1 MADSYLNKS
10 GLSYFWTKIKNAL
23 SLKTDKSDFD
33 LVDRYYRSL
42 VPVGTAI
49 TSNKNLNTLE
59 FLKVGKYYCSNNAT
73 TATLTN
79 CPTGGKA
86 FMMEVFSPLSTTIDN
101 ETTGAWVYRLRVI
114 TSHEGK
120 TWYQLCNSN
129 QNAGSWSYG
138 GWQYMPNSGDVNN
151 QIYANVNSKYGRVQ
165 LTSYTADSGQW
176 VKIASMSHHTRSN
189 DNANY
194 TFRLDLTGAGG
205 TQYRQS
211 YTFGVGARMSNTS
224 LGSVRFDYLGS
235 ERFNYSG
242 APELEDLVKV
252 TRKYVAGNSS
262 TDHYI
267 YFEIWVKLSGGWRTY
282 WLHPTNKNYKGDYSI
297 SQAFFRN
304 SDEWTYS
311 SITGTSAAIGEE
323 TYLTEGFEEVPMID
337 AREGSSYLNNYY
349 STRPTTADTTPT
361 GKGGLFTFKATSS
374 MSGKPSAGDGHIIQM
389 DWDNTG
395 GYDSQLYISNG
406 TGRLFTRGQNAG
418 TWQDWKEFATVESL
432 PTKISDLSNTSG
444 GFVTY
449 CTCTTAAGTA
459 AKVVTIDSGD
469 TNWVLRKG
477 SIIAVKFTNTNTASN
492 VTLNVNNTGAKSV
505 YYNTSVNTG
514 SSNSIFGYANRV
526 VFYLYDGTNW
536 VWISDSRHDGNDN
549 TYTTA
554 YCSTAAGTAAKTA
567 SMSGYVLTANRY
579 TVLTITNANTAASA
593 LTLNING
600 KGAKPLYI
608 NGTASSSTNH
618 TLPAGSYIV
627 WYDGTNYYIYNNGE
641 IPRMIHSEEPVSVT
655 TPSASVSGSQIT
667 DGSIT
672 YAKTATGEFLKL
684 QLSTVDIGEGVSLPP
699 NTLYGVYE

>member
-10 GLSYFWTKIKNAL
+10 GLSYFWNKIKAL
-23 SLKTDKSDFD
+23 FDKKVNIESISLEGETTT
-33 LVDRYYRSL
+33 LLAEV
-42 VPVGTAI
+42 
-49 TSNKNLNTLE
+49 KNLGANDIHYARFFTRTDGGSANISD
-59 FLKVGKYYCSNNAT
+59 KPTGTSNNAGFCCIAYCSRRYTSSSYTYQLICWVQANTNPYIATVTHET
-73 TATLTN
+73 TAISWSRQQPTVNNGTLTIQKN
-79 CPTGGKA
+79 GTNVQTFTANQSSNATANITVPTK
-86 FMMEVFSPLSTTIDN
+86 VS
-101 ETTGAWVYRLRVI
+101 
-114 TSHEGK
+114 
-120 TWYQLCNSN
+120 
-129 QNAGSWSYG
+129 
-138 GWQYMPNSGDVNN
+138 
-151 QIYANVNSKYGRVQ
+151 
-165 LTSYTADSGQW
+165 
-176 VKIASMSHHTRSN
+176 
-189 DNANY
+189 
-194 TFRLDLTGAGG
+194 DLT
-205 TQYRQS
+205 
-211 YTFGVGARMSNTS
+211 
-224 LGSVRFDYLGS
+224 
-235 ERFNYSG
+235 
-242 APELEDLVKV
+242 
-252 TRKYVAGNSS
+252 
-262 TDHYI
+262 
-267 YFEIWVKLSGGWRTY
+267 
-282 WLHPTNKNYKGDYSI
+282 
-297 SQAFFRN
+297 
-304 SDEWTYS
+304 
-311 SITGTSAAIGEE
+311 
-323 TYLTEGFEEVPMID
+323 
-337 AREGSSYLNNYY
+337 
-349 STRPTTADTTPT
+349 
-361 GKGGLFTFKATSS
+361 
-374 MSGKPSAGDGHIIQM
+374 
-389 DWDNTG
+389 
-395 GYDSQLYISNG
+395 
-406 TGRLFTRGQNAG
+406 
-418 TWQDWKEFATVESL
+418 
-432 PTKISDLSNTSG
+432 NTSG

-449 CTCTTAAGTA
+449 CTCSTAAGTA
-459 AKVVTIDSGD
+459 AKVVTVDSGD

-514 SSNSIFGYANRV
+514 NSNSIFGYANRV

-567 SMSGYVLTANRY
+567 SMTGYVLTANRY

-655 TPSASVSGSQIT
+655 PPSASVSGSEIT

>member
-59 FLKVGKYYCSNNAT
+59 FLKVGKYYCSNNT
-73 TATLTN
+73 TAATLKN
-79 CPTGGKA
+79 CPTGGRA
-86 FMMEVFSPLSTTIDN
+86 FMMEVFSPLSTTIDD
-101 ETTGAWVYRLRVI
+101 ETTGTWVYRLRVI

-138 GWQYMPNSGDVNN
+138 GWQYMTNSADVNN

-165 LTSYTADSGQW
+165 VTSYTADSGKW
-176 VKIASMSHHTRSN
+176 VKIASMTHHSRSN
-189 DNANY
+189 DNVNY
-194 TFRLDLTGAGG
+194 TFRLDLAAPGDSA
-205 TQYRQS
+205 YRQS

-224 LGSVRFDYLGS
+224 LGSVRFDYLDS
-235 ERFNYSG
+235 EKFNYNN
-242 APELEDLVKV
+242 APELENLVKV
-252 TRKYVAGNSS
+252 TRKYTAGNSS

-267 YFEIWVKLSGGWRTY
+267 YFEIWVKLFGGWRTH
-282 WLHPTNKNYKGDYSI
+282 WLHPTDKNYKGDYSV

-374 MSGKPSAGDGHIIQM
+374 MSDKPSAGDGHIIQM

-406 TGRLFTRGQNAG
+406 NGRLFTRGQNAG
-418 TWQDWKEFATVESL
+418 TWQQWKEFATVENL

-492 VTLNVNNTGAKSV
+492 VTLNVNNTGAKSI
-505 YYNTSVNTG
+505 YYNISVNTG
-514 SSNSIFGYANRV
+514 SSSTIFGYANRV

-567 SMSGYVLTANRY
+567 SMTGYVLTANRY

-655 TPSASVSGSQIT
+655 PPSASVSGSEIT

>member
-1 MADSYLNKS
+1 MLRIKDEFFGYPTNSKHLAGNGRITSADISHYCTDSLVHQRLDIASAAMTTNKPAGDGFINTYMWDNSGTYDTQFFLPNSPNINDGRPQVRYLAGGSTWSNW
-10 GLSYFWTKIKNAL
+10 LSLA
-23 SLKTDKSDFD
+23 LKTD
-33 LVDRYYRSL
+33 
-42 VPVGTAI
+42 VPG
-49 TSNKNLNTLE
+49 
-59 FLKVGKYYCSNNAT
+59 
-73 TATLTN
+73 
-79 CPTGGKA
+79 
-86 FMMEVFSPLSTTIDN
+86 
-101 ETTGAWVYRLRVI
+101 
-114 TSHEGK
+114 
-120 TWYQLCNSN
+120 
-129 QNAGSWSYG
+129 
-138 GWQYMPNSGDVNN
+138 
-151 QIYANVNSKYGRVQ
+151 
-165 LTSYTADSGQW
+165 
-176 VKIASMSHHTRSN
+176 
-189 DNANY
+189 
-194 TFRLDLTGAGG
+194 
-205 TQYRQS
+205 
-211 YTFGVGARMSNTS
+211 
-224 LGSVRFDYLGS
+224 
-235 ERFNYSG
+235 
-242 APELEDLVKV
+242 
-252 TRKYVAGNSS
+252 
-262 TDHYI
+262 
-267 YFEIWVKLSGGWRTY
+267 
-282 WLHPTNKNYKGDYSI
+282 
-297 SQAFFRN
+297 
-304 SDEWTYS
+304 
-311 SITGTSAAIGEE
+311 
-323 TYLTEGFEEVPMID
+323 
-337 AREGSSYLNNYY
+337 
-349 STRPTTADTTPT
+349 
-361 GKGGLFTFKATSS
+361 
-374 MSGKPSAGDGHIIQM
+374 
-389 DWDNTG
+389 
-395 GYDSQLYISNG
+395 
-406 TGRLFTRGQNAG
+406 
-418 TWQDWKEFATVESL
+418 
-432 PTKISDLSNTSG
+432 KISDLSNTSG

-514 SSNSIFGYANRV
+514 NSNSIFGYANRV

-655 TPSASVSGSQIT
+655 PPSTSVSGSEIT

>member
-1 MADSYLNKS
+1 MLRIKDEFFGYPTNSKHLAGNGRITSADISHY
-10 GLSYFWTKIKNAL
+10 Y
-23 SLKTDKSDFD
+23 TD
-33 LVDRYYRSL
+33 SL
-42 VPVGTAI
+42 VHQRLDIASAAMTTNKPAGDGFINTYMWDNSGTYDA
-49 TSNKNLNTLE
+49 
-59 FLKVGKYYCSNNAT
+59 
-73 TATLTN
+73 
-79 CPTGGKA
+79 
-86 FMMEVFSPLSTTIDN
+86 
-101 ETTGAWVYRLRVI
+101 
-114 TSHEGK
+114 
-120 TWYQLCNSN
+120 QLF
-129 QNAGSWSYG
+129 
-138 GWQYMPNSGDVNN
+138 MPNSGSTNGGRPQVRYLDGGSTWGNWLSLALKTDVP
-151 QIYANVNSKYGRVQ
+151 A
-165 LTSYTADSGQW
+165 
-176 VKIASMSHHTRSN
+176 
-189 DNANY
+189 
-194 TFRLDLTGAGG
+194 
-205 TQYRQS
+205 
-211 YTFGVGARMSNTS
+211 
-224 LGSVRFDYLGS
+224 
-235 ERFNYSG
+235 
-242 APELEDLVKV
+242 
-252 TRKYVAGNSS
+252 
-262 TDHYI
+262 
-267 YFEIWVKLSGGWRTY
+267 
-282 WLHPTNKNYKGDYSI
+282 
-297 SQAFFRN
+297 
-304 SDEWTYS
+304 
-311 SITGTSAAIGEE
+311 
-323 TYLTEGFEEVPMID
+323 
-337 AREGSSYLNNYY
+337 
-349 STRPTTADTTPT
+349 
-361 GKGGLFTFKATSS
+361 
-374 MSGKPSAGDGHIIQM
+374 
-389 DWDNTG
+389 
-395 GYDSQLYISNG
+395 
-406 TGRLFTRGQNAG
+406 
-418 TWQDWKEFATVESL
+418 
-432 PTKISDLSNTSG
+432 KISDLSNTSG

-449 CTCTTAAGTA
+449 CTCSTAAGTA

-514 SSNSIFGYANRV
+514 NSNSIFGYANRV

-655 TPSASVSGSQIT
+655 PPSASVSGSEIT

>member
-10 GLSYFWTKIKNAL
+10 GLSYFWDKINNKKQNKLTPGSNITISGDTISASQPTVNNGKLTIQKNGSSVGTFTANQSTNVTANIVVPTKTSDITNDSGFVTGSITKADSGTLGTTTIGSTTANYMEVTKLSTATDLNTIKTTGVYIIAATPTNSPTGAWG
-23 SLKTDKSDFD
+23 TMY
-33 LVDRYYRSL
+33 VDWTAGKKYQVYINDGVSGNIFKRSWDSSNSTWTSWVRITSADIANIERFYRGL
-42 VPVGTAI
+42 VPLGTAI
-49 TSNKNLNTLE
+49 AANKNLNTTE
-59 FLKVGKYYCSNNAT
+59 FLKVGKYYCSTNNT
-73 TATLTN
+73 VATLTN
-79 CPTGGKA
+79 CPTSTA

-101 ETTGAWVYRLRVI
+101 ETTGTWVYRMRLI
-114 TSHEGK
+114 TELDGDM
-120 TWYQLCNSN
+120 WYQGCNSN
-129 QNAGSWSYG
+129 GTA
-138 GWQYMPNSGDVNN
+138 NN
-151 QIYANVNSKYGRVQ
+151 
-165 LTSYTADSGQW
+165 
-176 VKIASMSHHTRSN
+176 
-189 DNANY
+189 
-194 TFRLDLTGAGG
+194 
-205 TQYRQS
+205 
-211 YTFGVGARMSNTS
+211 
-224 LGSVRFDYLGS
+224 
-235 ERFNYSG
+235 
-242 APELEDLVKV
+242 
-252 TRKYVAGNSS
+252 
-262 TDHYI
+262 
-267 YFEIWVKLSGGWRTY
+267 
-282 WLHPTNKNYKGDYSI
+282 
-297 SQAFFRN
+297 
-304 SDEWTYS
+304 WTYGAWRR
-311 SITGTSAAIGEE
+311 IANTGDIGNA
-323 TYLTEGFEEVPMID
+323 TLTIQKNGTDVQTF
-337 AREGSSYLNNYY
+337 
-349 STRPTTADTTPT
+349 TAN
-361 GKGGLFTFKATSS
+361 ATSN
-374 MSGKPSAGDGHIIQM
+374 KTANI
-389 DWDNTG
+389 
-395 GYDSQLYISNG
+395 
-406 TGRLFTRGQNAG
+406 
-418 TWQDWKEFATVESL
+418 TV

-449 CTCTTAAGTA
+449 CTCSTAAGTA

-514 SSNSIFGYANRV
+514 NSNSIFGYANRV

-567 SMSGYVLTANRY
+567 SMTGYVLTANRY

-627 WYDGTNYYIYNNGE
+627 WYDGMNYYIYNNGE

-655 TPSASVSGSQIT
+655 PPSASVSGSQIT
-667 DGSIT
+667 DGSIN

-684 QLSTVDIGEGVSLPP
+684 QLSTVDIGEGASLPP

>member
-1 MADSYLNKS
+1 MADSYLNKT
-10 GLSYFWTKIKNAL
+10 GLSYFWDKINNKKQNKLTPGSNITISGDTISASQPTVNNGKLTIQKNG
-23 SLKTDKSDFD
+23 TN
-33 LVDRYYRSL
+33 
-42 VPVGTAI
+42 VGTFTANSATNQTANI
-49 TSNKNLNTLE
+49 TVPI
-59 FLKVGKYYCSNNAT
+59 KVA
-73 TATLTN
+73 
-79 CPTGGKA
+79 
-86 FMMEVFSPLSTTIDN
+86 
-101 ETTGAWVYRLRVI
+101 
-114 TSHEGK
+114 
-120 TWYQLCNSN
+120 
-129 QNAGSWSYG
+129 
-138 GWQYMPNSGDVNN
+138 
-151 QIYANVNSKYGRVQ
+151 
-165 LTSYTADSGQW
+165 
-176 VKIASMSHHTRSN
+176 
-189 DNANY
+189 
-194 TFRLDLTGAGG
+194 DLT
-205 TQYRQS
+205 
-211 YTFGVGARMSNTS
+211 
-224 LGSVRFDYLGS
+224 
-235 ERFNYSG
+235 
-242 APELEDLVKV
+242 
-252 TRKYVAGNSS
+252 
-262 TDHYI
+262 
-267 YFEIWVKLSGGWRTY
+267 
-282 WLHPTNKNYKGDYSI
+282 
-297 SQAFFRN
+297 
-304 SDEWTYS
+304 
-311 SITGTSAAIGEE
+311 
-323 TYLTEGFEEVPMID
+323 
-337 AREGSSYLNNYY
+337 
-349 STRPTTADTTPT
+349 
-361 GKGGLFTFKATSS
+361 
-374 MSGKPSAGDGHIIQM
+374 
-389 DWDNTG
+389 
-395 GYDSQLYISNG
+395 
-406 TGRLFTRGQNAG
+406 
-418 TWQDWKEFATVESL
+418 
-432 PTKISDLSNTSG
+432 NTSG

-567 SMSGYVLTANRY
+567 SMTGYVLTANRY

-655 TPSASVSGSQIT
+655 PPSASVSGSQIT